1 MAVPCRKRSYR
12 RNSVCQLLA
21 EGHRWTLSFECQLC
35 GNFRVVEGKIHNL
48 WD

>member
-21 EGHRWTLSFECQLC
+21 EGCLWALRFECRLT
-35 GNFRVVEGKIHNL
+35 RKATA
-48 WD
+48 